1 MTVLN
6 FSFGFLDIINNK
18 IETNPNAVTGNFTL
32 GLFKVKSECYDE
44 LKISLTEL
52 NEALSLLQTITLDGK
67 EYKIEYWLGGD
78 LKFLALVLGMNK
90 FDQHFFNR
98 FNQHYFHLFG
108 FIQI

>member
-52 NEALSLLQTITLDGK
+52 NEALSLLQTITLDG
-67 EYKIEYWLGGD
+67 D

-90 FDQHFFNR
+90 FDQNFFNR